1 MSLHWENHEAVEGIR
16 KSFEIGSTVGLRANL
31 EVVEGGTARQ
41 GVPARISPHEA
52 AHRFAAVTTAS
63 RKSIAAPTGA
73 RRPEGACER

>member
-31 EVVEGGTARQ
+31 AVAEGGTARQ

-63 RKSIAAPTGA
+63 RKSIAAPTVVTQKELAKG
-73 RRPEGACER
+73 